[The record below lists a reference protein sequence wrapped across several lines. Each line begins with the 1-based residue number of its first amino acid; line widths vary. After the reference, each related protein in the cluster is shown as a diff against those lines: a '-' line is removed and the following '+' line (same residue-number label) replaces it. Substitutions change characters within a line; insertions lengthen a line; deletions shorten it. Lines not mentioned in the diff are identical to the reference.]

1 MTPQADTSSIAD
13 AIDSTYSR
21 VFMFDRACFEDTAS
35 TGSELPPA
43 KAAVRAGT
51 NRLAAAADSG
61 VYAANRV
68 APRTKTISVEPIT
81 GIASTDSIP
90 ADFHARS
97 NVRCSAASPICAVFV
112 RVTEKLATRDSID
125 CSPACSPELV
135 GGIE

>member
-1 MTPQADTSSIAD
+1 MTLQADTSSVAD

-21 VFMFDRACFEDTAS
+21 DFVIDQVCIEDMAS

-51 NRLAAAADSG
+51 NRLAIAADSG

-68 APRTKTISVEPIT
+68 VPRTITMSIEPMT
-81 GIASTDSIP
+81 GMASTDSIP

-97 NVRCSAASPICAVFV
+97 YVLFSGESLIHGVFV
-112 RVTEKLATRDSID
+112 RATEKLATRASID
-125 CSPACSPELV
+125 CSLASSPELV